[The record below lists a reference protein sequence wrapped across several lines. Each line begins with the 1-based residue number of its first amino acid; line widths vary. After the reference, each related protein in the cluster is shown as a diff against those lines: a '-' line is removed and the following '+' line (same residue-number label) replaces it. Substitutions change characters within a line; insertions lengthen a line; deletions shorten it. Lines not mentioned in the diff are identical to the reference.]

1 MTDIVERLRIR
12 QFVDGSVRGN
22 ILGDAADEIE
32 RLRKENELLRLGW
45 CKELEKR
52 MKDWQDEPIATPNI
66 ITTGDTQC
74 RHCNGVGQIQVAY
87 PGQRIEWTMC
97 NRCNGS
103 G

>member
-1 MTDIVERLRIR
+1 MTDILERLRIR

-52 MKDWQDEPIATPNI
+52 MSNSANE
-66 ITTGDTQC
+66 
-74 RHCNGVGQIQVAY
+74 
-87 PGQRIEWTMC
+87 
-97 NRCNGS
+97 
-103 G
+103 